1 MPHALARGRR
11 EQVGAQRP
19 ADAVEAEALR
29 RLLES
34 AADHPGIGAD
44 AGLALAPGGIVELA
58 AAGVA
63 DNREQ
68 VLELVRIVLRQPVAH
83 DLLELV
89 RQPQDRVAAL
99 AGWRRVASL

>member
-63 DNREQ
+63 DKREH

-83 DLLELV
+83 AIPDAV
-89 RQPQDRVAAL
+89 RPPPTSVGGPAR
-99 AGWRRVASL
+99 